1 MQCQISID
9 DKMLE
14 KFLGRTMTDEEFAD
28 FCKSAVMSK
37 MFEWQFIEGGK
48 DEMSEWHRGFYS
60 AEIRAYKHAIN
71 YLKSQSGEG

>member
-14 KFLGRTMTDEEFAD
+14 KFFGRAMTDEEFAD

-37 MFEWQFIEGGK
+37 IFEYRFVERNH
-48 DEMSEWHRGFYS
+48 DP
-60 AEIRAYKHAIN
+60 IRPTN
-71 YLKSQSGEG
+71 N

>member
-14 KFLGRTMTDEEFAD
+14 KFFGRAMTDEEFAD

-37 MFEWQFIEGGK
+37 IFEWQFIEGNH
-48 DEMSEWHRGFYS
+48 DP
-60 AEIRAYKHAIN
+60 IRPTN
-71 YLKSQSGEG
+71 N